1 MNLAIAFVFVAQL
14 NIRVLPFL
22 KSADGDG
29 TFVGGRALG
38 FELEFERGFFFGC
51 SFFLD
56 FGEAMFF
63 VAVFLGELY
72 DWVLPDSVI

>member
-1 MNLAIAFVFVAQL
+1 MNLALAVVVVAQL
-14 NIRVLPFL
+14 SVLPFL

-29 TFVGGRALG
+29 SFVGGRALG

-63 VAVFLGELY
+63 FAVFLGELH